1 MKKKN
6 MKRIIGLLVL
16 AAIVVITIV
25 TLMNNKKIAADKVY
39 EYEKSEPINVIT
51 QVIKSNRLNSMQP
64 YSGTFE
70 PNKEVRLSADIQGKV
85 TKIFVGNGDIVK
97 EGQSLL
103 LLDKSLISLQLEA
116 VNTKI
121 KGLEKDIERYKV
133 LVESNAIQGVKLEK
147 ALLGLEA
154 VKIERAT
161 VQEQLNK
168 SIVRAPFDGVITAQL
183 TEKGAFA
190 APGVPLFQLTDIS
203 NLKFTFLVTENEIY
217 DFHRNDTIQLN
228 VDAIPEK
235 NFNGVVTMIGSKAN
249 MAMNFPVEISVDNE
263 AMQIK
268 AGMFGHA
275 MIDESLGTD
284 QEILIPLSAVFGET
298 SSPKVYIV
306 ESGKATIRN
315 IQLKGTIENKA
326 IVKKGLLLNDEIVV
340 EGITNLFD
348 GANVNT
354 K

>member
-39 EYEKSEPINVIT
+39 EYDKAEPINVIT
-51 QVIKSNRLNSMQP
+51 QIIKANRSNSIQP
-64 YSGTFE
+64 YSGSFE
-70 PNKEVRLSADIQGKV
+70 PNREVKLSADIQGKI
-85 TKIFVGNGDIVK
+85 TKLFVKNGDIVK
-97 EGQSLL
+97 EGQPLL
-103 LLDKSLISLQLEA
+103 LLDKSLISFQLEA

-154 VKIERAT
+154 AKIEKAT
-161 VQEQLNK
+161 IQEQLNK
-168 SIVRAPFDGVITAQL
+168 STVRAPFDGVITAQL

-190 APGVPLFQLTDIS
+190 APRVPLFQLTDIS
-203 NLKFTFLVTENEIY
+203 SLKFTFLVTENEIY
-217 DFHRNDTIQLN
+217 DFHKNDTIQLN
-228 VDAIPEK
+228 VDAIPQQ

-249 MAMNFPVEISVDNE
+249 MAMNFPIEISVDNE

-275 MIDESLGTD
+275 SIGKSLGDD

-298 SSPKVYIV
+298 TAPKVYIL
-306 ESGKATIRN
+306 ESGKALIRDIELN
-315 IQLKGTIENKA
+315 GTIENKA
-326 IVKKGLLLNDEIVV
+326 IVKKGLLINDEIVV

-348 GANVNT
+348 GANVNV

>member
-16 AAIVVITIV
+16 ATIVVITIV

-39 EYEKSEPINVIT
+39 EYDKSETINVIT
-51 QVIKSNRLNSMQP
+51 QMIKSNHLNNMQP

-70 PNKEVRLSADIQGKV
+70 PNKEVKLSADIQGKI
-85 TKIFVGNGDIVK
+85 TKLFVQNGDLVK
-97 EGQSLL
+97 EGQPLL

-121 KGLEKDIERYKV
+121 KGLQKDIERYKV

-154 VKIERAT
+154 AKIERAT
-161 VQEQLNK
+161 IQEQLNK
-168 SIVRAPFDGVITAQL
+168 SMVRAPFDGVITAQL

-203 NLKFTFLVTENEIY
+203 RLKFTFLVTENEIY
-217 DFHRNDTIQLN
+217 DFHMNDTIQLN
-228 VDAIPEK
+228 VDALPEQ

-249 MAMNFPVEISVDNE
+249 MAMNFPIEISVDNE

-275 MIDESLGTD
+275 MIGESLGDD

-306 ESGKATIRN
+306 ESGKALIRDIVLN
-315 IQLKGTIENKA
+315 GTIENKA
-326 IVKKGLLLNDEIVV
+326 IVKKGLLINDEIVV